1 MIYYLQILVCV
12 LSSLCLAAGRPQTS
26 SNYISPAASE
36 STADFYLSPDFTLDQ
51 PPRDIDMQ
59 IEKKL
64 YNCDHG
70 QKKDGVRLV
79 IEML

>member
-36 STADFYLSPDFTLDQ
+36 SSADFYLSPDFTLDQ

-59 IEKKL
+59 IEKKTVQL
-64 YNCDHG
+64 
-70 QKKDGVRLV
+70 
-79 IEML
+79 

>member
-1 MIYYLQILVCV
+1 MVYYLQILVCM

-59 IEKKL
+59 IEK
-64 YNCDHG
+64 NCTIVTTD
-70 QKKDGVRLV
+70 KKRTG
-79 IEML
+79 